1 MEAASVV
8 AYLWSVRTLSHDEAR
23 RVYDRVGKKLDSQAF
38 YEDRATDE
46 LIRLSDFSSAQS
58 VFEFGCGT
66 GRLAARLLGEHLPE
80 SASYRAVDQST
91 TMVRVSRTRLE
102 RFGERVEIVQTDG
115 EPPSDPPPEPFD
127 RYVST
132 FVFDLL
138 SEQDIRSVL
147 RQAHRDLQPSGLL
160 CLASLSTG
168 STRVSKI
175 AARLW
180 SGVHRL
186 HPRLV
191 LGCRPIELT
200 PFLSEPDWRIAHHVA
215 LTPFGLPAEVVVAER
230 R

>member
-1 MEAASVV
+1 VGEVTLL
-8 AYLWSVRTLSHDEAR
+8 AYLRNVRTLSHSEAR
-23 RVYDRVGKKLDSQAF
+23 RVYDWVGKKLDSQSF

-46 LIRLSDFSSAQS
+46 LIRRADFSCAQS

-66 GRLAARLLGEHLPE
+66 GRLAARLLGDHLPE
-80 SASYRAVDQST
+80 SATYRAVDLSA
-91 TMVRVSRTRLE
+91 TMVRVARTRLE
-102 RFGERVEIVQTDG
+102 PFGERVEIVQTDG
-115 EPPSDPPPEPFD
+115 EPPSDQPPESFD
-127 RYVST
+127 RFVST

-138 SEQDIRSVL
+138 SEHDIRSVL
-147 RQAHRDLQPSGLL
+147 RQAHRDLRPSGLL

-168 STRVSKI
+168 STRVSRI

-180 SGVHRL
+180 SGIHRL
-186 HPRLV
+186 RPSLV

-200 PFLSEPDWRIAHHVA
+200 PFLPEADWRIDHHVA

>member
-1 MEAASVV
+1 M
-8 AYLWSVRTLSHDEAR
+8 RTLSHGEAR
-23 RVYDRVGKKLDSQAF
+23 RVYDRVGEKLDSLPF

-46 LIRLSDFSSAQS
+46 LARCGSFGSAGS

-66 GRLAARLLGEHLPE
+66 GRFAARLLRDHLPE
-80 SASYRAVDQST
+80 SASYRAVDQSS
-91 TMVRVSRTRLE
+91 TMVRVARACLE
-102 RFGERVEIVQTDG
+102 PFGERVEIAQTDG
-115 EPPSDPPPEPFD
+115 KPPSDQPSEAFD
-127 RYVST
+127 RFVST

-147 RQAHRDLQPSGLL
+147 KQAHRDLRPSGLL

-168 STRVSKI
+168 STRLSRMV
-175 AARLW
+175 ARLW
-180 SGVHRL
+180 SGIHRL
-186 HPRLV
+186 HPSLV

-200 PFLSEPDWRIAHHVA
+200 PFLPEPDWRIAHHIA